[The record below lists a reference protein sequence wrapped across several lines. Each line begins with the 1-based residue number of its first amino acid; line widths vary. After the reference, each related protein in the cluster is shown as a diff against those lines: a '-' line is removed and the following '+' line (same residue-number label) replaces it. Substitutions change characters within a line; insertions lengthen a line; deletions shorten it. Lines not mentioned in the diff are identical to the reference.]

1 MTPLER
7 ALIRSV
13 RWLIPGLAMAA
24 VGLAV
29 RTTSLVPLV
38 IIQLSLI
45 VTFGLGVTLHLVELV
60 NDRWF
65 TDWKPTARRL
75 GAGASVVALVT
86 GVVALITLA
95 SSAALGL
102 KPSLQ
107 FLQLLSALDIAWST
121 AALIIGVN
129 WKWGRPLAV
138 TAGVLLSI
146 ACVWSIWRY
155 LSIVGFS
162 AGGGWLVDGSAL
174 WRYVL
179 PFDIGAAFMALTAFL
194 AGARQPTAQRSPQ
207 S

>member
-13 RWLIPGLAMAA
+13 GWLIPGLAIAA

-86 GVVALITLA
+86 GVVALITLT

-121 AALIIGVN
+121 AALIVGVN
-129 WKWGRPLAV
+129 WRWGKSAAIA
-138 TAGVLLSI
+138 AGVVLSVV
-146 ACVWSIWRY
+146 CVWSIWRY
-155 LSIVGFS
+155 LSVVGLS
-162 AGGGWLVDGSAL
+162 PEGGWIVEISAL